1 MEGAQVLVNL
11 KQGLVVPRLRKKGFR
26 VRPAA
31 QQGLVDGEHFCSRL
45 SGPEGEVMQP
55 RMFVSFRREKVVDG
69 KVQNSVPAHQG
80 HGAGGT
86 VRKAASHGCSS
97 RGA

>member
-45 SGPEGEVMQP
+45 SGPEGKIMLP
-55 RMFVSFRREKVVDG
+55 CMFVIFHRKKVIDDE
-69 KVQNSVPAHQG
+69 VQNSIPAHQG
-80 HGAGGT
+80 HGAG
-86 VRKAASHGCSS
+86 R
-97 RGA
+97 R

>member
-55 RMFVSFRREKVVDG
+55 RMFVSFRREKVG
-69 KVQNSVPAHQG
+69 
-80 HGAGGT
+80 
-86 VRKAASHGCSS
+86 
-97 RGA
+97 